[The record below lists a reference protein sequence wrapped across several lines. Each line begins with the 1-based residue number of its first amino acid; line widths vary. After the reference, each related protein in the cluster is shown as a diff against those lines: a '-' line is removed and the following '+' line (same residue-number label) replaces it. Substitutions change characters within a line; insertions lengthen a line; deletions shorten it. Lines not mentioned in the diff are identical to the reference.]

1 VLLLL
6 RHGEAVGN
14 AEGRL
19 LGRIDSPLTKRGIE
33 QAARLA
39 DLLDPASN
47 VSRVIT
53 SPLARARS
61 TAESLGLDVTIET
74 DDRWAEVDYGSYDGE
89 LLSGVPSAVW
99 RSWRADPGY
108 RPPGGETLT
117 ELGLRVRSACEEL
130 FGAEGVGARI
140 ADSDVIVVSHVS
152 PIKAAVCW
160 ALGSPDSTAWR
171 MWLATGSLTVIGWGA
186 GTPVLRG
193 YNIVPAHDPA
203 DDPAGRA

>member
-1 VLLLL
+1 VLVLL

-19 LGRIDSPLTKRGIE
+19 LGRIDSPLTERGRK
-33 QAARLA
+33 QAARQA
-39 DLLDPASN
+39 ALLDPGST
-47 VSRVIT
+47 VTRLIT

-61 TAESLGLDVTIET
+61 TAEALGLDVPIET
-74 DDRWAEVDYGSYDGE
+74 DDRWTEVDYGTFDGE

-108 RPPGGETLT
+108 RPPGGETLV
-117 ELGLRVRSACEEL
+117 ELGVRVRSACEEL
-130 FGAEGVGARI
+130 FGADGRGARS

-160 ALGSPDSTAWR
+160 SLGAADATAWR
-171 MWLATGSLTVIGWGA
+171 MWLATGSMSVIGWGA

-193 YNIVPAHDPA
+193 YNIVPAEEADPA
-203 DDPAGRA
+203 DENA

>member
-1 VLLLL
+1 MLVLL

-19 LGRIDSPLTKRGIE
+19 LGRIDSPLTERGRK
-33 QAARLA
+33 QAARQA
-39 DLLDPASN
+39 ALLDPGST
-47 VSRVIT
+47 VTRLIT

-61 TAESLGLDVTIET
+61 TAEALGLDVPIET
-74 DDRWAEVDYGSYDGE
+74 DDRWTEVDYGTFDGE

-108 RPPGGETLT
+108 RPPGGETLV
-117 ELGLRVRSACEEL
+117 ELGVRVRSACEEL
-130 FGAEGVGARI
+130 FGADGRGARS

-160 ALGSPDSTAWR
+160 SLGAADATAWR
-171 MWLATGSLTVIGWGA
+171 MWLATGSMSVIGWGA

-193 YNIVPAHDPA
+193 YNIVPAEEADPA
-203 DDPAGRA
+203 DENA